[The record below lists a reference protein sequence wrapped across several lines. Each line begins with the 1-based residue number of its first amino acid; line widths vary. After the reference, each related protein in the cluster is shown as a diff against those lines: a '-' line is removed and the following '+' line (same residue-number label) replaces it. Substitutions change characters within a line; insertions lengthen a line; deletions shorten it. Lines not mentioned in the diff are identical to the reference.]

1 MWKRSTTLCGTVIL
15 GAAVAAACSDVKV
28 TGPDAFEPESGSLFR
43 TAPPQAAFEGTID
56 AAFVRIAGDVPGFG
70 GFYYDEAGA
79 LNVVMAAAAQAR
91 SPRELAAVLGDHLAA
106 LRIPAADVGAMRV
119 RSGEYDFIALD
130 AMHRAVAPVL
140 GMDGVVFTDA
150 DEARNR
156 IVVGV
161 ENAAAEAAVLQAVA
175 MAGLPAGAV
184 VIERTDPVMPEAN
197 HTLRDYQRP
206 VAGGLQIHWDRA
218 GSTFICTLGFNV
230 RAPNRPNVQGFVTN
244 SHCSD
249 TRGVM
254 LETPYWQ
261 HSRFIPN
268 TLIGYEAHDIPFI
281 PGGTGDCPVGRNC
294 RWSDALGARYET
306 GVDNAFGAI
315 YRTLFPGPT
324 GLTPGSLEIDPAN
337 PRWQITDEFQF
348 PVVGQQLHKTG
359 RTNGWT
365 TGPVNAT
372 CQNVNVGGAG
382 NITLFCQDRVSTWSG
397 GGDSGSPYY
406 VRDGETNN
414 VALIGIHWGS
424 DGAGNTVM
432 SAMANIRYENQGPVP
447 WITFPGQT
455 PPPPSGR

>member
-1 MWKRSTTLCGTVIL
+1 MWKRSATLYGTVIL
-15 GAAVAAACSDVKV
+15 GAAVAAACSDVAV
-28 TGPDAFEPESGSLFR
+28 TGPDASEAESGSLFR
-43 TAPPQAAFEGTID
+43 AAPPQAAFEGTID

-79 LNVVMAAAAQAR
+79 LNVVMAPAAQAR
-91 SPRELAAVLGDHLAA
+91 SPRELAAVLGDHLVA

-119 RSGEYDFIALD
+119 RAGDYDFIALD
-130 AMHRAVAPVL
+130 LMHRAVAPVL

-161 ENAAAEAAVLQAVA
+161 ENAAAEAAVVRAVA

-184 VIERTDPVMPEAN
+184 VTERTSPVMPESN
-197 HTLRDYQRP
+197 HTLQNFQRP
-206 VAGGLQIHWDRA
+206 VAGGLQINFVR
-218 GSTFICTLGFNV
+218 GTSGFVCTHGFNV
-230 RAPNRPNVQGFVTN
+230 QAPARPNVRGFVTN

-249 TRGVM
+249 TRGVV

-261 HSRFIPN
+261 HSRFVEN
-268 TLIGYEAHDIPFI
+268 TFIGTEAHDIPGVI
-281 PGGTGDCPVGRNC
+281 GGNCPEGRQC
-294 RWSDALGARYET
+294 RWSDALGVQYAE
-306 GVDNAFGAI
+306 GVDIAFGAI
-315 YRTLFPGPT
+315 YRTLFFGE
-324 GLTPGSLEIDPAN
+324 GLNPGSLEIDQQN
-337 PRWQITDEFQF
+337 PRWQITGEIQF
-348 PVVGQQLHKTG
+348 PVVGQEVHKTG

-365 TGPVNAT
+365 RGPVNAT
-372 CQNVNVGGAG
+372 CQNVNVGGS
-382 NITLFCQDRVSTWSG
+382 NWTMWCQDRVSTWSG

-406 VRDGETNN
+406 VRQGETNN